1 MYRFKLQAL
10 LDHHRH
16 QEEVGQKELAE
27 ARRTLTDAQ
36 EKLRRIKKDKR
47 ENIQKLQARQKE
59 RHNISNILI
68 FSNYIEK
75 LSRDIE
81 ARIQQVRKASKNV
94 TQKRDNLITLM
105 KKRKTLEKLKEKEW
119 LEYQQKM
126 MQDERK
132 FNDEVAATR
141 HIRKM

>member
-10 LDHHRH
+10 LNHHRH
-16 QEEVGQKELAE
+16 QEEVCQKELAE
-27 ARRTLTDAQ
+27 ARRDLTDAQ
-36 EKLRRIKKDKR
+36 EKLRRIKDDKR
-47 ENIQKLQARQKE
+47 ENIQKLQVRRKE
-59 RHNISNILI
+59 RHNVSNILI
-68 FSNYIEK
+68 FTNYIEQ

-81 ARIQQVRKASKNV
+81 AQMQQVRKASKNV

-126 MQDERK
+126 MQAERK
-132 FNDEVAATR
+132 FNDEVTATR

>member
-16 QEEVGQKELAE
+16 QEEVCQKELAE

-94 TQKRDNLITLM
+94 NQKRDNLITLM